1 MSARAPGLA
10 LVALIVSCAFLV
22 ARAID
27 QAVSPLVLAL
37 AAGIVLSSSG
47 RVPAAVSPG
56 AQFAARW
63 LLRFGVALLGFRVT
77 FPELAGVGLAPL
89 VAVIAISCL
98 TFAGAVVAGR
108 RLGLSPGLSL
118 IVASGF
124 SICGASAVAAT
135 KEPAGATDDEA
146 AYAVALVTLCGTLMV
161 VILPALGALIGLSDR
176 AFGAWAGA
184 SVHDVAQVVAAA
196 STQGSAAVE
205 TAVVVKLVRVALL
218 APAVVAVGML
228 ARRERGSGSAATAT
242 PWFLIAFAVG
252 VAVASSGVLD
262 GEPRRVIAHVTEVLL
277 VSALAGLGLSTRLGA
292 LWRVGGRPLLVGVG
306 ATVAIASLALVVVE
320 LVGSFA

>member
-1 MSARAPGLA
+1 MSSRAPGLA
-10 LVALIVSCAFLV
+10 LVALIVSCAFLA

-37 AAGIVLSSSG
+37 VAGIALSSSG
-47 RVPAAVSPG
+47 RVPTEVSPG
-56 AQFAARW
+56 ARFASRW

-77 FPELAGVGLAPL
+77 FPELAGVGLVPL

-161 VILPALGALIGLSDR
+161 VILPALGALINLSDR

-184 SVHDVAQVVAAA
+184 SVHDVAQVVATA
-196 STQGSAAVE
+196 STHGSKAVE

-218 APAVVAVGML
+218 APAVVAVGLL
-228 ARRERGSGSAATAT
+228 ARRERGGSAAAAT
-242 PWFLIAFAVG
+242 PWFLLAFAGG
-252 VAVASSGVLD
+252 VAIASSGVLA
-262 GEPRRVIAHVTEVLL
+262 GEPRRLIAHVTEVLL
-277 VSALAGLGLSTRLGA
+277 VAALAGLGLSTRLGA
-292 LWRVGGRPLLVGVG
+292 LWRVGGRPLIVGVG
-306 ATVAIASLALVVVE
+306 ATVVIAALALLVVE
-320 LVGSFA
+320 SVGSF